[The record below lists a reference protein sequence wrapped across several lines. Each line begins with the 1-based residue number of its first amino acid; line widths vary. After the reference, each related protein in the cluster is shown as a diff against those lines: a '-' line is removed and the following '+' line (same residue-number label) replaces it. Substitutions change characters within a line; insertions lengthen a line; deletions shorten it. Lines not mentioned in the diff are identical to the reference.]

1 MRQTRLLIVDDHAI
15 VRKGILMFLKT
26 EPSVQIVGEAEDG
39 ADGIRMAQHLRPNVI
54 LMDLVMPGVDGI
66 EAIYQLK
73 KCLPDTKIIVLTTF
87 SEHDKFNAALEAG
100 ADGYLLKDADGEA
113 LLQAIDA
120 VQQGNMPL
128 HPGVTH
134 HLIKSMAKRNGGQ
147 SGGKLTDRE
156 KEVLQLVAKG
166 WSNQK
171 VAQALNLSPGTVKVH
186 MSNILSKMNVASR
199 LEAAMLAIK
208 KGLISA
214 DDNS

>member
-15 VRKGILMFLKT
+15 VRKGILMFLRT

-39 ADGIRMAQHLRPNVI
+39 EDGIRLAKRLQPDVI

-66 EAIYQLK
+66 EAITQLK
-73 KCLPDTKIIVLTTF
+73 LCLPNTKIIVLTTF
-87 SEHDKFNAALEAG
+87 NERDKFHAAMEAG
-100 ADGYLLKDADGEA
+100 ADGYLLKDADGDA

-134 HLIKSMAKRNGGQ
+134 HLVKGMTKKNGSNGN
-147 SGGKLTDRE
+147 GKLTDRE

-166 WSNQK
+166 WSNEK
-171 VAQALNLSPGTVKVH
+171 VAHALNLARGTVKVH
-186 MSNILSKMNVASR
+186 VSNILSKMNVSSR

-208 KGLISA
+208 QGLISP
-214 DDNS
+214 DDS